1 VRLCPGSVTNIEL
14 ESDGAALTITLRDRR
29 VIREPILDRDDAR
42 RRVSWSIESQRLNF
56 YCASLQIFEAGI
68 GNGRAVWIADFS
80 PHAAKD
86 ALTEYIVGHL
96 CAMKEHLERR
106 WPFKSAVT

>member
-1 VRLCPGSVTNIEL
+1 
-14 ESDGAALTITLRDRR
+14 
-29 VIREPILDRDDAR
+29 
-42 RRVSWSIESQRLNF
+42 
-56 YCASLQIFEAGI
+56 LQIFEAGI